1 MLYEKRQY
9 SLDAFKYF
17 TLEQEELIDG
27 VNPNFN
33 KYNDQAVELQ
43 VNSND
48 QRSLKKSEAKFKR
61 SLVAAKKIIML
72 SHLFIII

>member
-33 KYNDQAVELQ
+33 KYNDQAVDLQ
-43 VNSND
+43 INSND
-48 QRSLKKSEAKFKR
+48 QRSLKRSEDKFKK
-61 SLVAAKKIIML
+61 SLIAAKKIIML